1 VVQAKANA
9 ERRTPNAER
18 EKRDEPDHKF
28 CKGRCILCLLILP
41 LFFVWRY
48 PHSPLTPAISS
59 QTIMTAAATR
69 LLPILL
75 ILLATSLSQG
85 FNHLTQR
92 VGGGVKVCRTSSNDQ
107 TTRLLMSYDV
117 ENETKRQ
124 LYNIKNSSWKSNEW
138 NWGYARGMSN
148 WCCCCI
154 DALLSSKEHDNE
166 LQVQDMIALPSA
178 DADGPTRPI
187 AKN

>member
-1 VVQAKANA
+1 M
-9 ERRTPNAER
+9 
-18 EKRDEPDHKF
+18 H
-28 CKGRCILCLLILP
+28 
-41 LFFVWRY
+41 FVSLYITYIFRVEI
-48 PHSPLTPAISS
+48 SSLTTEPAISS
-59 QTIMTAAATR
+59 QTIMTAAAQR

-166 LQVQDMIALPSA
+166 LQVQDMIVLPSA